1 MTPSNLTSLAAAVLI
16 LAATAAGAAAQT
28 ATPPAFTWSGL
39 YVGVHAGYGEMRPH
53 YSEPDFPLAGLNP
66 TMRGGV
72 FGIYT
77 GFNHQIGRVVLGI
90 EADVGFGAV
99 KRNNDRAN
107 PGNGYTA
114 FKSDVAA
121 HVRARAGYAIG
132 RALPFVA
139 GGLALADFTVRDT
152 DPGCSRRT
160 TTRVGWSVG
169 GGLDYALTDNL
180 VVRAEYVHDRYGRS
194 TGTLHCAEFGPY
206 TVTSRPTANTARLGL
221 SLRF

>member
-1 MTPSNLTSLAAAVLI
+1 MKPSTLPAIAAAVLA
-16 LAATAAGAAAQT
+16 LAATASGAAAQT
-28 ATPPAFTWSGL
+28 VTPPAFDWSGL
-39 YVGVHAGYGEMRPH
+39 YVGAHAGYSEMRPH

-66 TMRGGV
+66 TMRGGL

-77 GFNHQIGRVVLGI
+77 GFNHQAGRVVLGI
-90 EADVGFGAV
+90 DADVGFGSV
-99 KRNNDRAN
+99 KRDNDRGN

-132 RALPFVA
+132 RALPYVA
-139 GGLALADFTVRDT
+139 GGLALANVTVRDT

-160 TTRVGWSVG
+160 TTRVGWTIG
-169 GGLDYALTDNL
+169 GGLDYAVTDNL
-180 VVRAEYVHDRYGRS
+180 VVRAEFLHDRYGRS
-194 TGTLHCAEFGPY
+194 TGTIHCANFGTY

-221 SLRF
+221 SLKF